1 MTIPIDQIVSNK
13 SNPYGIPKE
22 LRRYIKNKYGW
33 DKYKEFQ
40 KWYSINIRGNQKDEA
55 NVYKE
60 FNRSLGEKDKQGR
73 YSPNFSHVYSHK
85 LGGSGYTFVEY
96 WVYNQARAA
105 SEREGIP
112 FIDPEKLR
120 EAGLP
125 TNWIEFFY
133 AWDQQTKGNFP
144 LLGSLEQINPDDLI
158 ALHRGDPVNKVVKR
172 RQALDH
178 LYELAVTDPTTIT
191 QNQTIY
197 AELFAKSRGLNPH
210 DSREISLS
218 RHAGWDLDSEGNW
231 IQKSQMEA
239 EADYQ
244 ARQIERFADK
254 GEINYGPL
262 DEIQPEEEIVG
273 AQGEE
278 HDPSQIDSPPRH
290 QWFTNPFSLQP
301 KPESF
306 KSIPKNESKL
316 PKPEYS
322 NKWTEANKPIRQ
334 LRDLS
339 IRGLKI
345 IATRGAINKAGV
357 NTDALIGE
365 GIRQA
370 DRLLNQS
377 YAERV
382 NPDSYI
388 NQRQLNILDELF
400 PDD

>member
-144 LLGSLEQINPDDLI
+144 LLGSLEQINPL
-158 ALHRGDPVNKVVKR
+158 
-172 RQALDH
+172 
-178 LYELAVTDPTTIT
+178 E
-191 QNQTIY
+191 
-197 AELFAKSRGLNPH
+197 
-210 DSREISLS
+210 
-218 RHAGWDLDSEGNW
+218 
-231 IQKSQMEA
+231 
-239 EADYQ
+239 
-244 ARQIERFADK
+244 DK
-254 GEINYGPL
+254 L
-262 DEIQPEEEIVG
+262 
-273 AQGEE
+273 
-278 HDPSQIDSPPRH
+278 
-290 QWFTNPFSLQP
+290 
-301 KPESF
+301 
-306 KSIPKNESKL
+306 
-316 PKPEYS
+316 
-322 NKWTEANKPIRQ
+322 
-334 LRDLS
+334 
-339 IRGLKI
+339 
-345 IATRGAINKAGV
+345 
-357 NTDALIGE
+357 
-365 GIRQA
+365 
-370 DRLLNQS
+370 
-377 YAERV
+377 
-382 NPDSYI
+382 
-388 NQRQLNILDELF
+388 
-400 PDD
+400 

>member
-1 MTIPIDQIVSNK
+1 
-13 SNPYGIPKE
+13 
-22 LRRYIKNKYGW
+22 
-33 DKYKEFQ
+33 
-40 KWYSINIRGNQKDEA
+40 
-55 NVYKE
+55 
-60 FNRSLGEKDKQGR
+60 
-73 YSPNFSHVYSHK
+73 
-85 LGGSGYTFVEY
+85 
-96 WVYNQARAA
+96 
-105 SEREGIP
+105 
-112 FIDPEKLR
+112 
-120 EAGLP
+120 
-125 TNWIEFFY
+125 
-133 AWDQQTKGNFP
+133 
-144 LLGSLEQINPDDLI
+144 
-158 ALHRGDPVNKVVKR
+158 
-172 RQALDH
+172 
-178 LYELAVTDPTTIT
+178 
-191 QNQTIY
+191 
-197 AELFAKSRGLNPH
+197 
-210 DSREISLS
+210 
-218 RHAGWDLDSEGNW
+218 
-231 IQKSQMEA
+231 MEA

-345 IATRGAINKAGV
+345 IATRGALNKAGV